1 MRIERLDLVRYG
13 RFTDCTL
20 DFSAPGLHLVV
31 GPNEAGKS
39 TLRSSVGELLYG
51 IHPQT
56 KLDFLH
62 AMQDL
67 RIAALLRG
75 ADGTAL
81 EVVRL
86 KKTKE
91 SLRTGGDAVLPQGTL
106 DGLLAGIDKE
116 DFRTVFALDHEE
128 LQAGGRALLD
138 GKGDLGEALFE
149 SRSSARLTRIQEQ
162 LRERYKAVYT
172 LRGKSQALNA
182 LLGTGGR
189 VAEAKREREA
199 ALLDP
204 REYKQLTDAVAE
216 ARKQLQRLQESLIRE
231 RTELNRMLRI
241 RQAYPAVEQ
250 RRQLLA
256 ERQVLLAQGAP
267 APGNA
272 GAAYAEIAE
281 NRRVL
286 EAAARAARGEL
297 ARIDGKLAELDQR
310 AGRLSVLA
318 DAAGGSDAEYADRLR
333 SLLAQVEELR
343 ESRREAEIR
352 LDAAKSAADRKSLD
366 LSKRRAFLDKLATPG
381 DPAPLRAG
389 LKAVPEALTAQLDGT
404 RKQLAGAEA
413 KLAKER
419 RRCARFA
426 LPEQLDEVAVP
437 GEQEIEA
444 LLKRITAAGQQ
455 LAQAERLHGEECA
468 REREGRRA
476 LERFLAQDPPPS
488 EADLDKAR
496 AGRQELWL
504 RVRSGLVGAG
514 AQVVADDPRALAA
527 EYESAVAN
535 VDDTADR
542 MRREARRMAERN
554 ALEHA
559 VQESAARSA
568 ELAAQTE
575 GARAESAEL
584 EAEWEQLWQASGLP
598 APSPDS
604 AADLVR
610 AFMRI
615 RELSDEVDR
624 HGQELAADQ
633 QRADTHARRL
643 RELLAEA
650 GEALPESVT
659 DLAELRALADAR
671 QTALAEA
678 AREHATAVTQVA
690 ELRAD
695 AAEAA
700 RTRDEIAQFVGSL
713 GRMWEEFLARHQL
726 TGDQPEVKSRLE
738 SMLRLEE
745 ERAQLLE
752 NRQAQAVELEKS
764 GEQLA
769 ETAAALARLLAESG
783 VDSAEQLEAA
793 IARGA
798 ALSRIDERLDDAVTA
813 LTGQGA
819 SIEQLEREVAD
830 QDRDQLD
837 ALISQSEQLV
847 AEQDAAKND
856 KAVELARL
864 EQDFGRLNGSAVA
877 ADKAEVV
884 EQELAAVVAHGHEY
898 LRLYLAERLLLANI
912 EAYRQEHQ
920 GPVLRRAQEAFA
932 ALTDGRFVQ
941 LVDDT
946 GPDGRAVLRARRA
959 AGPAQ
964 GASGAPAGGSGA
976 PAGGGSGGAAV
987 AAGGQLVGVEAMSE
1001 GTRDQLYLALRL
1013 ATLERY
1019 AEEGRTMPLLLDDVL
1034 MTFDDRR
1041 AAAALRVFDEL
1052 AERFQVILLTHHTH
1066 LTAVAAQALPAQR
1079 LHVHRV
1085 DAAVG

>member
-1 MRIERLDLVRYG
+1 
-13 RFTDCTL
+13 
-20 DFSAPGLHLVV
+20 
-31 GPNEAGKS
+31 
-39 TLRSSVGELLYG
+39 
-51 IHPQT
+51 
-56 KLDFLH
+56 
-62 AMQDL
+62 
-67 RIAALLRG
+67 
-75 ADGTAL
+75 
-81 EVVRL
+81 
-86 KKTKE
+86 
-91 SLRTGGDAVLPQGTL
+91 
-106 DGLLAGIDKE
+106 
-116 DFRTVFALDHEE
+116 
-128 LQAGGRALLD
+128 
-138 GKGDLGEALFE
+138 
-149 SRSSARLTRIQEQ
+149 
-162 LRERYKAVYT
+162 
-172 LRGKSQALNA
+172 
-182 LLGTGGR
+182 
-189 VAEAKREREA
+189 
-199 ALLDP
+199 
-204 REYKQLTDAVAE
+204 
-216 ARKQLQRLQESLIRE
+216 
-231 RTELNRMLRI
+231 
-241 RQAYPAVEQ
+241 
-250 RRQLLA
+250 
-256 ERQVLLAQGAP
+256 
-267 APGNA
+267 
-272 GAAYAEIAE
+272 
-281 NRRVL
+281 
-286 EAAARAARGEL
+286 
-297 ARIDGKLAELDQR
+297 
-310 AGRLSVLA
+310 
-318 DAAGGSDAEYADRLR
+318 
-333 SLLAQVEELR
+333 
-343 ESRREAEIR
+343 
-352 LDAAKSAADRKSLD
+352 
-366 LSKRRAFLDKLATPG
+366 
-381 DPAPLRAG
+381 
-389 LKAVPEALTAQLDGT
+389 
-404 RKQLAGAEA
+404 
-413 KLAKER
+413 
-419 RRCARFA
+419 
-426 LPEQLDEVAVP
+426 
-437 GEQEIEA
+437 
-444 LLKRITAAGQQ
+444 
-455 LAQAERLHGEECA
+455 
-468 REREGRRA
+468 
-476 LERFLAQDPPPS
+476 
-488 EADLDKAR
+488 
-496 AGRQELWL
+496 
-504 RVRSGLVGAG
+504 
-514 AQVVADDPRALAA
+514 
-527 EYESAVAN
+527 
-535 VDDTADR
+535 